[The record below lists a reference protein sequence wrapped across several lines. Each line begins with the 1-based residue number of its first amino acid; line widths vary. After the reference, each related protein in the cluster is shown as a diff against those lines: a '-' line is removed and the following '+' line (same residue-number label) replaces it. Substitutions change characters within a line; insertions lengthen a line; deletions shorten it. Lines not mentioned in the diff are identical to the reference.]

1 MEKTARKTEKRLVI
15 KETIAS
21 QSNFEK
27 PPLFKIH
34 EIRVSFFIINHKKH
48 DCQIEMMRFIELRL
62 SETDT
67 SFRAEGGRPVFFSKK
82 NFCFSPIK
90 RGAAVSK

>member
-15 KETIAS
+15 KETIVS
-21 QSNFEK
+21 QFNFAK

-48 DCQIEMMRFIELRL
+48 DCQIEMMRFVELRL

-67 SFRAEGGRPVFFSKK
+67 SFRAEGGRPEFFSKK
-82 NFCFSPIK
+82 NFAFPQ
-90 RGAAVSK
+90 